1 MIYKTFSLALI
12 FALALGS
19 NQYTLALINSFDY
32 KNKINLDQVKR
43 CIADAVQHSALDK
56 YDEYGLTALHN
67 VVGGFVYDK
76 PKQKELCFLLLDNGS
91 NVNARTRDSFS
102 TPLISAS
109 GWASA
114 EIVELL
120 LKRGANPYLKEKDEY
135 TALDNAS
142 NPETKTI
149 LKMYMNEGWNML
161 NVNPGKYLIP
171 ALGSGTGGSKVM
183 RNKISE
189 FLPLIKAKRK
199 D

>member
-1 MIYKTFSLALI
+1 MGLI

-19 NQYTLALINSFDY
+19 NQYTLALISSFDY
-32 KNKINLDQVKR
+32 KKKINLDQVKR
-43 CIADAVQHSALDK
+43 RIADAVQHSALDE
-56 YDEYGLTALHN
+56 YDGYGLTALHN

-76 PKQKELCFLLLDNGS
+76 HRHKELCLLLLDNGS

-109 GWASA
+109 GWVSA

-120 LKRGANPYLKEKDEY
+120 LKKGANPYLEERYGY
-135 TALDNAS
+135 TALDYAS
-142 NPETKTI
+142 NPKTKTI
-149 LKMYMNEGWNML
+149 IKMYMNEGWNML

-189 FLPLIKAKRK
+189 FLP
-199 D
+199 